1 MVLPVLQVA
10 GFEHMP
16 DKPEEPLV
24 ADLLR
29 ENREHD
35 LMVEAA
41 EAVSDIALDEP
52 CGPGPGFLD
61 LPERGMAAASFPE
74 PVRPIRKARLE
85 DRLQQEAD
93 HLTGQFV

>member
-35 LMVEAA
+35 LMVQAA
-41 EAVSDIALDEP
+41 EAVCDIALDEP
-52 CGPGPGFLD
+52 RGPGPGFLD

-74 PVRPIRKARLE
+74 PVRQVGEPRLV
-85 DRLQQEAD
+85 DRLQQETD
-93 HLTGQFV
+93 HLADELI